1 MKAKKQEEIGY
12 EEAMKIFKRKA
23 EFFGKEQIKRE
34 ALFKVKSNM
43 RSRFRLE
50 LKRYKETNCDSM
62 GVMIGCTWAFFDKWI
77 TSQLKRGM
85 SWKNHGS
92 VWHIDH
98 ITPLAAFDLYNNEHI
113 QRAWHYTNLRPLRSK
128 ENMQKADKII
138 THQPEL
144 MIEMR

>member
-1 MKAKKQEEIGY
+1 
-12 EEAMKIFKRKA
+12 
-23 EFFGKEQIKRE
+23 
-34 ALFKVKSNM
+34 
-43 RSRFRLE
+43 
-50 LKRYKETNCDSM
+50 
-62 GVMIGCTWAFFDKWI
+62 
-77 TSQLKRGM
+77 M